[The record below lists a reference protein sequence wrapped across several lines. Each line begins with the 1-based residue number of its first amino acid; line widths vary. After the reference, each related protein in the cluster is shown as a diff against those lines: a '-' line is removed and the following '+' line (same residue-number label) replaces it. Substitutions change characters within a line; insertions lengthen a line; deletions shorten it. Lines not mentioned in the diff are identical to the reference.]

1 MTTLEKIRAE
11 IDGHCSENRDRNDG
25 LYIAMKIIDKYA
37 EQEQTDKSN
46 LEKICEE
53 LAAEND
59 DLRDRLQKQEPNLE
73 KLKDKLHD
81 KIEIHVCE
89 VEENTLIAQGML
101 KALGM
106 VDEVLENAEK
116 GGE

>member
-1 MTTLEKIRAE
+1 MTKVYELPNGRKVTADFDENGIAKITEQALDSLIRDLNYYANECKEK
-11 IDGHCSENRDRNDG
+11 
-25 LYIAMKIIDKYA
+25 
-37 EQEQTDKSN
+37 
-46 LEKICEE
+46 
-53 LAAEND
+53 
-59 DLRDRLQKQEPNLE
+59 EPSIE

-89 VEENTLIAQGML
+89 VEENDLIAQGML

-106 VDEVLENAEK
+106 MDEVLENAEK

>member
-1 MTTLEKIRAE
+1 MKIGDKVLIKGIVDE
-11 IDGHCSENRDRNDG
+11 IRKDVVIIKNDG
-25 LYIAMKIIDKYA
+25 GYFGTVPSEIIHA
-37 EQEQTDKSN
+37 E
-46 LEKICEE
+46 
-53 LAAEND
+53 
-59 DLRDRLQKQEPNLE
+59 QEPNLE

-89 VEENTLIAQGML
+89 VEKNTLIAQGML
-101 KALGM
+101 NALGM